1 MTHRG
6 DRLKRVRGSD
16 GGSFFPEMLNSWL
29 HLLALIV
36 YVGANVGLGVIL
48 LSATSTLQTHDDRVQ
63 FLARGLKLYNPLQVG
78 ALGILLFTGAFQLTD
93 LKAAYRELFVKHLGY
108 NLGIKLFVAFF
119 LVLFSVYQSMG
130 IGHRFVK
137 RHEGGDQVTPQEF
150 DSTLRKLKS
159 SNGLI
164 LILAL
169 ITLWL
174 GLRLRS

>member
-1 MTHRG
+1 M
-6 DRLKRVRGSD
+6 
-16 GGSFFPEMLNSWL
+16 FNSWL
-29 HLLALIV
+29 HVLSLTV
-36 YVGANVGLGVIL
+36 YLGSLVGLWLML
-48 LSATSTLQTHDDRVQ
+48 LPVASTLERHESKLE

-93 LKAAYRELFVKHLGY
+93 LKAAYRELFVKQLGY
-108 NLGIKLFVAFF
+108 TLGLKLFFAFF
-119 LVLFSVYQSMG
+119 LVIFSVYQSMA

-137 RHEGGDQVTPQEF
+137 RYEGGDTVTRGEL
-150 DSTLRKLKS
+150 DTIVRRLKS